1 MLSKGKLAKWV
12 MTTEYDNLIL
22 KSTKNWQYS
31 DAIVRKVGG
40 DKSAIIQAI
49 KRLVEID
56 YLEVSTNKNKVLYKK
71 KYTLQKEFDFLT
83 MMETFES
90 NQKIELNR
98 LKQIST
104 LMMSDGK
111 RFRSKGIELMENLLE
126 EINRANMVKIRID
139 YQKKSSLM
147 PDNVAEQ
154 RTDRLE
160 KYVEKIM
167 QAVMKKHKEK
177 HTVKSIEEYFE
188 KHTIKLDYVD

>member
-71 KYTLQKEFDFLT
+71 KDTLQKEFDFLT

-126 EINRANMVKIRID
+126 EINRANMVKVRID
-139 YQKKSSLM
+139 YQKKSSLI
-147 PDNVAEQ
+147 PDNVAKQ

-188 KHTIKLDYVD
+188 NHTIKLHYVD

>member
-1 MLSKGKLAKWV
+1 MLVKSTL
-12 MTTEYDNLIL
+12 TTKHDELIL
-22 KSTKNWQYS
+22 KNTKNWQYS

-49 KRLVEID
+49 NRLVQID
-56 YLEVSTNKNKVLYKK
+56 YLEVSPNKNKVLYKK
-71 KYTLQKEFDFLT
+71 KDTLQKEFDFLT

-126 EINRANMVKIRID
+126 EINRANMVKIRIN
-139 YQKKSSLM
+139 YQKKLSLI
-147 PDNVAEQ
+147 PDKVAEQ
-154 RTDRLE
+154 RIDRLN

-167 QAVMKKHKEK
+167 QAVMKKHNEK
-177 HTVKSIEEYFE
+177 HTIKSIEEYFE
-188 KHTIKLDYVD
+188 NHTMKLDYVP

>member
-71 KYTLQKEFDFLT
+71 KDTLQKEFDFLT

-126 EINRANMVKIRID
+126 EINRANMVKVRID
-139 YQKKSSLM
+139 YQKKSSLI

-167 QAVMKKHKEK
+167 QAVMNKHKEK

-188 KHTIKLDYVD
+188 NHTVKLDYVD

>member
-71 KYTLQKEFDFLT
+71 KDTLQKEFDFLT

-139 YQKKSSLM
+139 YQKKSSLI

-177 HTVKSIEEYFE
+177 HTVKSLEEYFE
-188 KHTIKLDYVD
+188 KHTIKLDYLP

>member
-71 KYTLQKEFDFLT
+71 KDTLQKEFNFLT

-126 EINRANMVKIRID
+126 EINRANMVKVRID

-154 RTDRLE
+154 RTDMLE

-188 KHTIKLDYVD
+188 NHTVKLDYVD

>member
-71 KYTLQKEFDFLT
+71 KDTLQKEFDFLT

-126 EINRANMVKIRID
+126 EINRANMVKVRID
-139 YQKKSSLM
+139 YQKKSSLI

-188 KHTIKLDYVD
+188 NHTKN

>member
-71 KYTLQKEFDFLT
+71 KDTLQKEFDFLT

-126 EINRANMVKIRID
+126 EINRANMVKVRID
-139 YQKKSSLM
+139 YQKKSSLI

>member
-1 MLSKGKLAKWV
+1 MLVKLTL
-12 MTTEYDNLIL
+12 TTKHDELIL
-22 KSTKNWQYS
+22 KNTKNWQYS

-49 KRLVEID
+49 NRLVQID
-56 YLEVSTNKNKVLYKK
+56 YLEVSPNKNKVLYKK
-71 KYTLQKEFDFLT
+71 KDTLQKEFDFLT
-83 MMETFES
+83 MMEAFES

-111 RFRSKGIELMENLLE
+111 RFRSKGIELMENILE
-126 EINRANMVKIRID
+126 EINRANMVKIRIN
-139 YQKKSSLM
+139 YQKKLLLI

-154 RTDRLE
+154 RIDILD
-160 KYVEKIM
+160 KYVKKIM

-177 HTVKSIEEYFE
+177 YTLKSIEEYFE
-188 KHTIKLDYVD
+188 NHTMKLDYVP